1 MLTPQGLREQLG
13 PCMGAPAW
21 WLGLSGG
28 LDSMVLL
35 ELLVQAR
42 QSAEIPPLHAIHIHH
57 GLHPEADAWAAHCQR
72 ACDARSVPLTVVRV
86 SVEQGASIEQAA
98 RDARYA
104 AFAEVLPEGAELLL
118 AHHADDQLETLL
130 FRLLRGTGVNGLAG
144 MPRRRPLG
152 RGWLSRPLLDASRAQ
167 LASWAQQQG
176 LQWIDDPANQDARFA
191 RTALRHQL
199 LPTLREGWPQVDQ
212 SLLRLADHAREASEL
227 LDELA
232 LADMGEAAVP
242 ADDPWLQAWPSLL
255 LAPLLALSQAR
266 QRNLL
271 RFWLRQQGLLMPDQ
285 RRLDHWLQ
293 QLAAGDD
300 AQPQLRL
307 DGRRLY
313 RSSDRLWLV
322 ADAWPSGGE
331 PQLLA
336 PVGVQPLLAG
346 NGALCCMPSAGG
358 LRAPGAAG
366 WQIRYRQGGEQIRLA
381 GRPAQSV
388 KQLLQQARVPAWLRP
403 SVPLL
408 YSGGELVS
416 VAGRWN
422 AEQALVDG
430 NQSGFTVSWK
440 PVSD

>member
-13 PCMGAPAW
+13 SCLGAPAW

-42 QSAEIPPLHAIHIHH
+42 QLCDLPPLHVIHIHH
-57 GLHPEADAWAAHCQR
+57 GLHPEADTWAAHCQR
-72 ACDARSVPLTVVRV
+72 ACDERGVPLKIVRV
-86 SVEQGASIEQAA
+86 RVEPGASIEQAA

-104 AFAEVLPEGAELLL
+104 AFSDILPNGAELLL
-118 AHHADDQLETLL
+118 AHHADDQLETML
-130 FRLLRGTGVNGLAG
+130 FRLLRGTGVRGLAG
-144 MPRRRPLG
+144 MPRRRQLG

-167 LASWAQQQG
+167 LASWARQQG

-199 LPTLREGWPQVDQ
+199 LPQLRDAWPQVDQ
-212 SLLRLADHAREASEL
+212 SLLRLADHAREAGEL

-232 LADMGEAAVP
+232 LNDLQAAAVRLE
-242 ADDPWLQAWPSLL
+242 DPWLQVWPSLL
-255 LAPLLALSQAR
+255 LAPVLELSLAR

-271 RFWLRQQGLLMPDQ
+271 RFWLRQQGVLMPDQ
-285 RRLDHWLQ
+285 RHLDQWLQ
-293 QLAAGDD
+293 QLAASSD
-300 AQPQLRL
+300 AQPQLQL

-322 ADAWPSGGE
+322 ESGWPARGE
-331 PQLLA
+331 MQACLPDLQQLL
-336 PVGVQPLLAG
+336 VAG
-346 NGALCCMPSAGG
+346 NGALCSAPSNGG
-358 LRAPGAAG
+358 LRPPGPDG
-366 WQIRYRQGGEQIRLA
+366 WQVAYRQGGEQIKLP
-381 GRPAQSV
+381 GRPTQSV
-388 KQLLQQARVPAWLRP
+388 KQLLQQAQIPAWLRP

-430 NQSGFTVSWK
+430 TQSGFRVSWK

>member
-1 MLTPQGLREQLG
+1 MLTPQGLREQLS

-42 QSAEIPPLHAIHIHH
+42 QSFDLPPLHAIHVHH

-72 ACDARSVPLTVVRV
+72 ACDARGVPLTVVRV
-86 SVEQGASIEQAA
+86 RVGQSASIEQAA

-104 AFAEVLPEGAELLL
+104 AFAEVLPDGAELLL

-130 FRLLRGTGVNGLAG
+130 FRLLRGTGVRGLAG
-144 MPRRRPLG
+144 MPRRRQLG
-152 RGWLSRPLLDASRAQ
+152 RGWLSRPLLDAPRAA
-167 LASWAQQQG
+167 LASWAQRQG
-176 LQWIDDPANQDARFA
+176 VSWIDDPANQDARFA

-199 LPTLREGWPQVDQ
+199 LPRLRDGWPQIDQ
-212 SLLRLADHAREASEL
+212 SLLRLADHAREAGEL
-227 LDELA
+227 MDELA
-232 LADMGEAAVP
+232 LSDLRATAVTEQ
-242 ADDPWLQAWPSLL
+242 DHWLRSWPGLL
-255 LAPLLALSQAR
+255 LAPLQALSPAR
-266 QRNLL
+266 QRNVL
-271 RFWLRQQGLLMPDQ
+271 RYWLREHGVLMPD
-285 RRLDHWLQ
+285 RRHLDQWLQ
-293 QLAAGDD
+293 QLVAPAD
-300 AQPQLRL
+300 AQPELL
-307 DGRRLY
+307 LADCRLY

-322 ADAWPSGGE
+322 SGGW
-331 PQLLA
+331 PQRGIPESLC
-336 PVGVQPLLAG
+336 PLIEQSLQAG
-346 NGALCCMPSAGG
+346 NGVLCCVPSTGG
-358 LRAPGAAG
+358 LRAPGLAG
-366 WQIRYRQGGEQIRLA
+366 WEVRYRQGGEQIKLP
-381 GRPAQSV
+381 GRPTQSV
-388 KQLLQQARVPAWLRP
+388 KQLLQQARVPAWLRA

-430 NQSGFTVSWK
+430 MQSGFTVSWK